1 MNQKIYPH
9 QYHALHQQ
17 INDLINAYQSVNDL
31 QTIQVYQAL
40 IFEKIDELFFDRPTE
55 IEQLKSELLDK
66 RLTKARAQRILE
78 PIKELVIPFEK
89 PSAKQV
95 QKAFRKV
102 KKLKAPDFDALDLRD
117 YSYIGFDDAGSQ
129 KKYLLYY
136 DRQNKLQG
144 IVGQMSPNTIKNVC
158 SICNRIGNVA
168 LFLSTTKA
176 TAEGT
181 YTKKGNYICTD
192 SHQCNCQLHELEN
205 MHQFMEKT
213 KA

>member
-66 RLTKARAQRILE
+66 SLTKARAQRILE

-95 QKAFRKV
+95 EKAFRKV

-136 DRQNKLQG
+136 AVKISYKGLSDRCHPIQSKMFVVFVIILG
-144 IVGQMSPNTIKNVC
+144 MSPCFYPPLKPRLKEPILKKV
-158 SICNRIGNVA
+158 
-168 LFLSTTKA
+168 TTFVPTVINA
-176 TAEGT
+176 IA
-181 YTKKGNYICTD
+181 NYM
-192 SHQCNCQLHELEN
+192 N
-205 MHQFMEKT
+205 
-213 KA
+213 